1 MRNAKIWRWIALL
14 ALGVVLAGGLLYVGL
29 QDRASKQE
37 RAEVLRQAEPLERQ
51 RDELVARR
59 DRLEREFYES
69 FQGQGTE
76 QLLFLE
82 LDPLLMEEV
91 FPALQERQIPGVLG
105 LYEGNF
111 PGDAGTI
118 GREEVQRLLDAGWE
132 LCLVFRGGGDFAAW
146 DADMTKR
153 LEEGGLTKPTALYF
167 SEGAYDP
174 SLEQEILH
182 CGYETVVQH
191 NESRTVKGSRDV
203 DGPLWLAAAH
213 PWNYAGV
220 KEALAELAGGQGEHC
235 YTVSFRQ
242 GREEYES
249 KAFASM
255 LDYVE
260 PFRQDG
266 SLVITGFVRARQ
278 MHDPE
283 QNGKQAAEDAWR
295 QQDRDRQQQIQDL
308 NRQIQQIYE
317 QWKGGRDD

>member
-1 MRNAKIWRWIALL
+1 MRYTRIWRWVALL
-14 ALGVVLAGGLLYVGL
+14 ALCAVLAWGLLYVGL
-29 QDRASKQE
+29 QDQTSKQE
-37 RAEVLRQAEPLERQ
+37 RAAVLRQAEPLEKQ

-69 FQGQGTE
+69 SLGQGTE

-82 LDPLLMEEV
+82 LDPRLTEEV

-111 PGDAGTI
+111 PGDPGTI
-118 GREEVQRLLDAGWE
+118 SREEVQRLLDAGWE

-146 DADMTKR
+146 DADMTQR
-153 LEEGGLTKPTALYF
+153 LEQAGLTKPAALYF
-167 SEGAYDP
+167 PEGVYDP
-174 SLEQEILH
+174 ALDQEILR
-182 CGYETVVQH
+182 CGYQTVVQH
-191 NESRTVKGSRDV
+191 NENRAATGSREV
-203 DGPLWLAAAH
+203 AGELWLVGAH

-220 KEALAELAGGQGEHC
+220 KDGLAELASGRGEQC
-235 YTVSFRQ
+235 YTVSFHQ

-249 KAFASM
+249 KAFLSM

-260 PFRQDG
+260 PFRQDE
-266 SLVITGFVRARQ
+266 SLVITGFVKAREL
-278 MHDPE
+278 HDPG
-283 QNGKQAAEDAWR
+283 QNGRKTAEEAWR
-295 QQDRDRQQQIQDL
+295 KQDQELQQQIQDL